1 VSTTFCSER
10 RGDREPNSGEFDGLE
25 LSETPGLVANFMLFL
40 AVLHQVLAL
49 LRREICLFRN
59 IVAVLQLLLVGRKV
73 GLGPSG
79 LTSIQ
84 KVLPLLAR
92 KEAFGRTSLHR

>member
-1 VSTTFCSER
+1 MPHSAASV
-10 RGDREPNSGEFDGLE
+10 RGDRDPNSGEFDGLE
-25 LSETPGLVANFMLFL
+25 LSKALGWSKNFMFFW

-79 LTSIQ
+79 
-84 KVLPLLAR
+84 
-92 KEAFGRTSLHR
+92 RTSDSESSSAVGP

>member
-1 VSTTFCSER
+1 
-10 RGDREPNSGEFDGLE
+10 
-25 LSETPGLVANFMLFL
+25 MLFL

-73 GLGPSG
+73 GLRPSG
-79 LTSIQ
+79 RTSIQ

-92 KEAFGRTSLHR
+92 KEAFGRSVVTPLSYFLVSFRKSLRDHKHYHCLRSRAFSYSLPQA

>member
-1 VSTTFCSER
+1 
-10 RGDREPNSGEFDGLE
+10 
-25 LSETPGLVANFMLFL
+25 MLFL

-73 GLGPSG
+73 GFRTQRTYIDSESSSAVGP
-79 LTSIQ
+79 
-84 KVLPLLAR
+84 
-92 KEAFGRTSLHR
+92 